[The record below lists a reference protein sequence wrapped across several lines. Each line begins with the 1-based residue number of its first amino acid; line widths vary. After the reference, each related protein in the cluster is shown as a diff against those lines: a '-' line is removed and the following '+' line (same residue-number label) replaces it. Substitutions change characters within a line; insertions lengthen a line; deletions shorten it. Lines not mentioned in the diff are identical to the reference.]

1 MNKCYFFF
9 WQITNFPNGYKGAGW
24 EAACFIMKSG
34 AQCYLQF
41 VATLTKWEKYSF
53 SRQGFGSTV
62 MTISILA
69 INKWGPLCHWVTAMP
84 YTIWFPERAL
94 KPLAYKHKVLS
105 QEYAELSTSNPAMEQ
120 HSDQVWEFPA
130 TQFFCGIIKERLK
143 RDEKS
148 GTVVKTQF
156 LLLCMFSSI
165 EKSSKS
171 SSPAT
176 LLHMNHSKSWKVDV
190 LIPTRLLEWAWV
202 TCRSEELQDY
212 QATEELWRDLVR
224 VARKAE
230 ALVHWAVPE
239 MAIFVYLTTK
249 YLWLII

>member
-1 MNKCYFFF
+1 
-9 WQITNFPNGYKGAGW
+9 
-24 EAACFIMKSG
+24 MKSG

-69 INKWGPLCHWVTAMP
+69 IKKWGSLCLWVTAMP

-130 TQFFCGIIKERLK
+130 PQIFCGIIKKCWREIKNQARWWKHSFFSYVCSAPLK
-143 RDEKS
+143 S
-148 GTVVKTQF
+148 PVKAVALPPFFTWTIQKV
-156 LLLCMFSSI
+156 
-165 EKSSKS
+165 E
-171 SSPAT
+171 
-176 LLHMNHSKSWKVDV
+176 KVDV